1 MKAEMKH
8 EVEPESVASAATEEP
23 YVPRIYLEVSKEQ
36 LDILEVGKDV
46 TIKVS
51 GKVKGLSADQKD
63 KSDDKYE
70 IQLALK
76 EVKISP
82 EDNEFAKLLD
92 DDE

>member
-1 MKAEMKH
+1 MQDMTH
-8 EVEPESVASAATEEP
+8 EVEAESIASATTPEP
-23 YVPRIYLEVSKEQ
+23 YIPRIYLEVSKEQ

-70 IQLALK
+70 IQLELK

-82 EDNEFAKLLD
+82 EDNEIAKLLD
-92 DDE
+92 EDE